1 METQKSPYRQSD
13 LAKKNGAGG
22 INLPDFRLHSKATL
36 IRQYETG
43 RKTEIQTNGTRLK
56 ARKTP
61 TTYGYLIFDKGGET
75 M

>member
-1 METQKSPYRQSD
+1 MVSFTEWEQKIFTIYMETQKSPYRQSD

-43 RKTEIQTNGTRLK
+43 RKTEI
-56 ARKTP
+56 
-61 TTYGYLIFDKGGET
+61 
-75 M
+75 